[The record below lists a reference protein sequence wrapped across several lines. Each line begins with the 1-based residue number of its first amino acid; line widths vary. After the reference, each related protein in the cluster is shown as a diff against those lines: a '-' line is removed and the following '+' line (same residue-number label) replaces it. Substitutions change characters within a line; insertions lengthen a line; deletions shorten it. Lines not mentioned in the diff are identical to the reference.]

1 MNMKTKHQNISIR
14 QSGRSV
20 ALGTLLLF
28 FMHSPAFPGIAD
40 KGTAKKDGEEVQ
52 RKVYGVFDLQRNVVS
67 NIDFYTTNYGIFGF
81 NIKDQFGGT
90 FWPRGSDNQYI
101 FAGGAW
107 FGALKRD
114 KASNELR
121 KRVMITYNP
130 NSGQSWMVPGSIDDG
145 EKLNQDG
152 DAINKNR
159 TYFSPDFNRY
169 DGIDFTNPSFPLWPV
184 WDSSPSDTLRVNNYY
199 GFYINDVMQRD
210 RTFFPKGPAFISGE
224 DIFSVYKDTDLS
236 WYEGGKARR
245 ESEGF
250 PLGFQIEQMIYSW
263 GFGDYAD
270 FVFLKYVFIHPQ
282 QFPDTLYACWMAA
295 VQDVDIALRTN
306 SGLGAGND
314 RAKYYDLA
322 DTLNLGIQ
330 WTDNTQGE
338 GNRGFGYLGFNFLES
353 PAVDADGFIR
363 KDKKQFPVTEQLGL
377 RTFKN
382 WSIQE
387 DALESEDRYNFMST
401 GNKDP
406 DNGPGDR
413 RMLMATGPFNMLPG
427 DTARIVV
434 GLILASTSSGKDAT
448 GTPEDTKEIQRKV
461 EFAQFVYNNQ
471 FRAPEPPNLSVI
483 KGYPAPGSIYSI
495 PKVGWLG
502 LNNAI
507 VLQWDSTAELSV
519 DTLENGLDF
528 MGYRIYRARRTDL
541 DTYDIDYA
549 PNARKGPL
557 AWKEI
562 GQIPLLPMFVKS
574 SIVIE
579 GAGIPIDEFEI
590 VQKVRITDRIV
601 LAKRIEN
608 NESPWWAYWLKL
620 LGTRN
625 PGYIDKFY
633 KLNPGPDSTID
644 LRQRDRFDSIRFVY
658 FTMVN
663 DSLPAVSWNA
673 YTITGQPGV
682 FYRVDSLE
690 AARAKDTLMAL
701 IQRKKVKMQPFLFDD
716 TVHVRTPDG
725 STRVDPIKRPFEE
738 LYFVRHELI
747 APFMKSAAQDR
758 TFLDF
763 GDDNP
768 RDGVVS
774 YDPNPEKSEKLINNV
789 DYYYAVRAYDEG
801 DYTQQTEGKL
811 NFRGLGAVN
820 TVKATPTAS
829 RPGYNVSYDFAL
841 LESDKP
847 KIGGIYNLKLL
858 VQNEQLFN
866 QLFAGRT
873 LELEFFRSW
882 LGINHDTAQ
891 SNQNIGAYGIVM
903 KLRDSA
909 SRQLLAAWQSLLPP
923 QLCGSDGTTYGY
935 FSEDALVYVDM
946 KQRIREDTSLSA
958 TEPIYDT
965 VRNSISG
972 EIIRI
977 DTTSFHL
984 PDNTEKVIRGGHYT
998 TAASCFPGK
1007 YALGTVGISFDYSIE
1022 QWGGKYRPGKTADVV
1037 SGPSGIYVGISSIL
1051 NAAVYND
1058 GSLFPNRPP
1067 AYFDPPFPGWDTLVS
1082 GFRWPASYN
1091 NGPGIFEVTFSE
1103 GGTEDITTSFV
1114 LNSGVGDEP
1123 GKDSVMVFP
1132 NVPYLNMS
1140 VRNVSEYKRPS
1151 QNPDGTLTEET
1162 VSFPF
1167 DYELYTVPTST
1178 EQTIMKVYPNQEA
1191 VPIGSFA
1198 VAAYGNRNSQSGY
1211 TKLVDM
1217 RFLAANA
1224 NTGQP
1229 LRLGRYYKSR
1239 NISTTGKDTL
1249 DFGHVVT
1256 FSGVQ
1261 YTIDFSWYQRR
1272 MFAWPTT
1279 PTPTVK
1285 PSVFPTED
1293 FKPGDKI
1300 RFYVYGGALG
1310 FPYDGVKAYAH
1321 VKQYDPELMSGKYSN
1336 DDLSQVQVVPNPY
1349 YVTHEGIRS
1358 PFEGRLYFTR
1368 LPRRA
1373 TISIYTINGDL
1384 IRKYE
1389 HDESTSQDPST
1400 FGTYVWDL
1408 LSSNNQRVASQMMV
1422 AKIET
1427 PSGAS
1432 VIRKFSVV
1440 VGPARIPTGE

>member
-1 MNMKTKHQNISIR
+1 MENMKTKHQNNR
-14 QSGRSV
+14 MCQAGRTV
-20 ALGTLLLF
+20 VLGALLVF
-28 FMHSPAFPGIAD
+28 FMHSPAFPGIAN

-52 RKVYGVFDLQRNVVS
+52 RTVYGVFDLQRNVVS

-81 NIKDQFGGT
+81 NIRDQFGGT

-130 NSGQSWMVPGSIDDG
+130 QTGQSWMVPGSIDDG
-145 EKLNQDG
+145 EKLIQDG

-169 DGIDFTNPSFPLWPV
+169 DGTDFTNPSFPLWPV
-184 WDSSPSDTLRVNNYY
+184 WDSSPFDTLRVNNYY
-199 GFYINDVMQRD
+199 GFYINDVTQRD
-210 RTFFPKGPAFISGE
+210 RTIYPKGPAFISGE

-270 FVFLKYVFIHPQ
+270 FIFLKYVFIHPK
-282 QFPDTLYACWMAA
+282 QFPDTLYQCWMAA
-295 VQDVDIALRTN
+295 VQDVDIAIRTN
-306 SGLGAGND
+306 SFQGAGND

-330 WTDNTQGE
+330 WTDNNQGE
-338 GNRGFGYLGFNFLES
+338 ANRGFGYLGFNFLES

-382 WSIQE
+382 WAIQE
-387 DALESEDRYNFMST
+387 DALESEDRYNFLSS
-401 GNKDP
+401 GNRDP

-448 GTPEDTKEIQRKV
+448 GTPEDTREIQRKV

-483 KGYPAPGSIYSI
+483 KGYPSPGSIYSI
-495 PKVGWLG
+495 PKAGWLG

-562 GQIPLLPMFVKS
+562 GQIQLPPMFVKS
-574 SIVIE
+574 STMIE
-579 GAGIPIDEFEI
+579 GIGLPIDQFEI
-590 VQKVRITDRIV
+590 VQKVDTSDRII
-601 LAKRIEN
+601 LAKRIESRV
-608 NESPWWAYWLKL
+608 SPWWGYWLKL

-625 PGYIDKFY
+625 SNYIDTLY
-633 KLNPGPDSTID
+633 TLNPGPDSTIN
-644 LRQRDRFDSIRFVY
+644 LSTRDRFDSIRFVY
-658 FTMVN
+658 FLLT
-663 DSLPAVSWNA
+663 DKGLPAVDWDTYSNGSLTL
-673 YTITGQPGV
+673 YG
-682 FYRVDSLE
+682 VDSIQ
-690 AARAKDTLMAL
+690 AARARDTLVAL
-701 IQRKKVKMQPFLFDD
+701 IQRKKVKMLPFLFDD
-716 TVHVRTPDG
+716 TVHVRNPDG

-747 APFMKSAAQDR
+747 APFMKSESQER

-801 DYTQQTEGKL
+801 DYTQQTESKL

-820 TVKATPTAS
+820 TVKTNPIAS
-829 RPGYNVSYDFAL
+829 RPGYDVSYDFAL
-841 LESDKP
+841 LESDKS

-882 LGINHDTAQ
+882 LGIVHDTLE
-891 SNQNIGAYGIVM
+891 STQNIGAYGIVM

-909 SRQLLAAWQSLLPP
+909 SRQLLATWQSLLPP
-923 QLCGSDGTTYGY
+923 QLCGGDGTTYGY

-946 KQRIREDTSLSA
+946 RQRIREDTSLSA
-958 TEPIYDT
+958 TDPIYDT
-965 VRNSISG
+965 VRNSITR

-977 DTTSFHL
+977 DTTLFHL
-984 PDNTEKVIRGGHYT
+984 PGNTEKVIRGGHYT

-1037 SGPSGIYVGISSIL
+1037 SGPSGIYVGISNIL
-1051 NAAVYND
+1051 DAAVFND
-1058 GSLFPNRPP
+1058 GSLYPNRPP
-1067 AYFDPPFPGWDTLVS
+1067 AYFDPPFPGWDTLAR
-1082 GFRWPASYN
+1082 GFPASYN

-1103 GGTEDITTSFV
+1103 GGTEDITTSFD
-1114 LNSGVGDEP
+1114 LDALVGDEP
-1123 GKDSVMVFP
+1123 GKDSIMVFP

-1140 VRNVSEYKRPS
+1140 VRNISEYKRPS
-1151 QNPDGTLTEET
+1151 QNPDGTFTEET

-1167 DYELYTVPTST
+1167 DYELYNQPVST
-1178 EQTIMKVYPNQEA
+1178 FLPDLKNYPDREA
-1191 VPIGSFA
+1191 VPLGSYA
-1198 VAAYGNRNSQSGY
+1198 VAAYGNRNSRSGY
-1211 TKLVDM
+1211 TGV
-1217 RFLAANA
+1217 RVPIYLAAEA
-1224 NTGQP
+1224 GTGQP
-1229 LRLGRYYKSR
+1229 LGLGRYYKSR
-1239 NISTTGKDTL
+1239 TVSTTGKDTL
-1249 DFGHVVT
+1249 DFGHVLT
-1256 FSGVQ
+1256 FNGVQ
-1261 YTIDFSWYQRR
+1261 FTIDFSWFQLKKRG
-1272 MFAWPTT
+1272 WPTT
-1279 PTPTVK
+1279 PDFNSKPTVY
-1285 PSVFPTED
+1285 PTED
-1293 FKPGDKI
+1293 FNPGDKV

-1310 FPYDGVKAYAH
+1310 YPFDGAKAYAQ
-1321 VKQYDPELMSGKYSN
+1321 VKQYDPEVMSRELTD

-1349 YVTHEGIRS
+1349 YVSHEGIRS

-1408 LSSNNQRVASQMMV
+1408 LSTNNQRVASQMMV

-1440 VGPARIPTGE
+1440 VGPARIPSGE